1 MELSKEEADEIIQPI
16 KKTDLIYQIEDKPP
30 FKESVFAALQ
40 HLLAIFVA
48 IITPPLII
56 SKALNIDAETTSYL
70 VSMALL
76 ASGISTFIQCK
87 RIGIVG
93 CGLLCIQGTSF
104 SFIGALTASFVGRQD
119 MTSTAILAAIFG
131 VCIAAAPV
139 EMIVSRLLK
148 YTKKIITPLVSG
160 IVVTMIGL
168 SLIKVAIISCGGGYT
183 SMQLPM
189 EDAHSFGSPQNI
201 GLAALVL
208 VSILILNSIK
218 NKYIR
223 MSSIIIGLIIGYI
236 VAYFMEWIDFTNIQ
250 NTGTITIPQPFK
262 YGLGFDLSAFVAV
275 ALIYFI
281 TSIEAYGDITA
292 NSMIGGEPIKGRKF
306 MKRVQ
311 GGILADGINSV
322 VAGVFN
328 SFPNSIFA
336 QNNGLI
342 QLTGVASRYIG
353 YYIAAFLVILSAF
366 PFIGGVFSIMPEP
379 VLGGATLLMFGTVA
393 ASGIRIIASQNINR
407 KATFVLAVSFACG
420 LGVELVPDI
429 LTQAPPVIK
438 NIFSSGIATGGVV
451 AIITNLVIRIKE

>member
-87 RIGIVG
+87 CIGIVG

-189 EDAHSFGSPQNI
+189 KDAHSFGSPQNI

-236 VAYFMEWIDFTNIQ
+236 VAYFMEWIDFANIQ

-366 PFIGGVFSIMPEP
+366 PFIGAVFSIMPEP